1 MISEETLNKILHLG
15 IKIVI
20 AVAVL
25 LVGIYVIRFLMGRIR
40 KHFKRIGIEDG
51 VAQFICSVIRFAL
64 YFVLVLSIISAF
76 GVATTSIV
84 AILGSSG
91 LTLGLALQ
99 GSLSNFAGGVLI
111 LLQKPFVVG
120 DYIRED
126 THGNE
131 GTVSRISMIYT
142 RLTTVANNTVVI
154 PNAVLANSSLV
165 NYTAAGERKADIS
178 VGISYSSD
186 LKKAKEVLFNIA
198 DKDERII
205 KAQGINVFVREL
217 ADSSVNIG
225 VRFFTRAED
234 YWQTYWDFLE
244 KAKLEFDK
252 AGIVIPFP
260 QVTVSYEKED

>member
-1 MISEETLNKILHLG
+1 MFFCNEAVYREGEMEKYEGLVELLDMKIYSEDVLKESLEKTGMEKG
-15 IKIVI
+15 VI
-20 AVAVL
+20 HFIDSCVKFL
-25 LVGIYVIRFLMGRIR
+25 LY
-40 KHFKRIGIEDG
+40 
-51 VAQFICSVIRFAL
+51 
-64 YFVLVLSIISAF
+64 LVLIMIVASGF
-76 GVATTSIV
+76 GVDATSIV
-84 AILGSSG
+84 AVLGSIG
-91 LTLGLALQ
+91 LTIGLALQ

-225 VRFFTRAED
+225 VRFFTRADD

-244 KAKLEFDK
+244 NTKLELDK